1 LLLWSVEQTS
11 FGLGEQP
18 SLTYSVL
25 GKTTHKGDV
34 TDMRFIGDNII
45 LTSSS
50 NGSLNAFQ
58 LVKFIIFQSIG
69 FEYN

>member
-1 LLLWSVEQTS
+1 MLLWNVEQVS

-18 SLTYSVL
+18 SLTFSVL
-25 GKTTHKGDV
+25 GKTTHEGDV
-34 TDMRFIGDNII
+34 TDMRFIGDNIL

-58 LVKFIIFQSIG
+58 IVKFVIQF
-69 FEYN
+69 